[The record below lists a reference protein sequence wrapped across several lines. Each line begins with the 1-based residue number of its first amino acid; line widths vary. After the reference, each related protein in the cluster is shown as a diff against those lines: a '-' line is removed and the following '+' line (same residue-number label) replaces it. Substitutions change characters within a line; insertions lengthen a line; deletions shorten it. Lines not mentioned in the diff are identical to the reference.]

1 MSRRRP
7 CSDEDVDGYPQSP
20 EVRDLTMQQAIVARL
35 LVQEIVHRMP
45 RNADDWEN
53 LDADGVEAGTARPKP
68 LKSDFWAVHG
78 RTNTDGGPSPIG
90 TVISHLESHFRTHI
104 ITRLPFGKEHPEGI
118 PIEDM
123 RSFARRTFL
132 HPLVDAVKVFAPLTA
147 AGLEAAIVR
156 WEQEGRDRKN
166 TDLWGKSTFDWMHHC
181 LPFMHTERAM
191 VSGGV
196 YAPPTVSAI
205 DGRSRGDHFIC
216 ALARTG
222 GSEEEA
228 RSKGAFD
235 PGQHHHRPVE
245 AGIHAVIMPNGEAY
259 GLIIEDLTDKSHD
272 GHKRVVGLKKPDG
285 AIVTFA
291 FVWERHFTNSYS
303 GRSTSNVWATIRST
317 RTKAHRR
324 MKEAFSAAASV
335 LARKMQEQE
344 VVA

>member
-1 MSRRRP
+1 MSRRHRATRP
-7 CSDEDVDGYPQSP
+7 DGDLDGYPQSP

-68 LKSDFWAVHG
+68 LKSDFWPVHG
-78 RTNTDGGPSPIG
+78 RTDTDGGPSPLDE
-90 TVISHLESHFRTHI
+90 VVSHANSHLG
-104 ITRLPFGKEHPEGI
+104 RLRPEGI
-118 PIEDM
+118 PTEDM
-123 RSFARRTFL
+123 RCLARKTFYD
-132 HPLVDAVKVFAPLTA
+132 PLVDAVKVFAPLTA
-147 AGLEAAIVR
+147 AGFEAAIVR
-156 WEQEGRDRKN
+156 WEEEGLDRKKDR
-166 TDLWGKSTFDWMHHC
+166 DLWGRTSFDWMNHC
-181 LPFMHTERAM
+181 LPFMHTEVAM

-205 DGRSRGDHFIC
+205 DARSRGDHFIC
-216 ALARTG
+216 ALARMG
-222 GSEEEA
+222 GSEEA
-228 RSKGAFD
+228 LRSKGAFD
-235 PGQHHHRPVE
+235 PGQHHRRPVE
-245 AGIHAVIMPNGEAY
+245 AGIHAVVAPNGEAY

-285 AIVTFA
+285 TIVTFA

-324 MKEAFSAAASV
+324 MKEAFRAAASV